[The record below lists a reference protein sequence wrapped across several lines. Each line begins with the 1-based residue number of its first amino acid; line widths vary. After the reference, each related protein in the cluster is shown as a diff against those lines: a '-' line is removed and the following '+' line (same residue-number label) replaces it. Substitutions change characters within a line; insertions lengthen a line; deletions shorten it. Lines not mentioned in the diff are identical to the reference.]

1 MTAVPEEP
9 LVSARTTCRVHI
21 GSSTLRLPVRP
32 QEWAGVCAHQSP
44 FNLTGS
50 LIAGCVAFIFEE
62 QQHIW
67 PQSELEN
74 PVVAKKLTLSSI
86 TKLKLSI
93 FRKYIF
99 CHLFI
104 RNNPY

>member
-1 MTAVPEEP
+1 MTAVPEGP
-9 LVSARTTCRVHI
+9 LVSARTKCKVHI
-21 GSSTLRLPVRP
+21 GSFTFWLPVRP
-32 QEWAGVCAHQSP
+32 QEWAGVCEQQSP
-44 FNLTGS
+44 FNLSGS
-50 LIAGCVAFIFEE
+50 FMAGCIAFVFEE

-74 PVVAKKLTLSSI
+74 PVVAKKLKLNSI
-86 TKLKLSI
+86 VRLKQSI

-99 CHLFI
+99 CRFFI